1 MTALLDIEDL
11 RVRFGPTEAVRGV
24 SFAVSPGEALGIV
37 GESGSGKSAALLA
50 ILGLHPAGLAA
61 VTAGRL
67 RLVGEDVLTLPQRRL
82 AALRGGVA
90 GMVFQDPLQSLN
102 PLMTVGRQVAEVLV
116 RHRGLS
122 WRDAAA
128 EATRR
133 LDEVGIDRAAARMS
147 GFPHELSGGMR
158 QRVMIAAAL
167 AADPL
172 LLLADEPT
180 TALDTLVQA
189 ELVRLVGRLRR
200 ERQMGLVWVTHDL
213 ALAAATVDR
222 VCVFLAGRLVETA
235 PIDRLYTQPRHP
247 YTRALLDALPRLE
260 GAPGAAP
267 TVDAGPPP
275 LAGCPFVPRCGR
287 RQPECGTVFPTPVAA
302 DGGEVWCWN
311 PL

>member
-1 MTALLDIEDL
+1 VTALLDIEDL
-11 RVRFGPTEAVRGV
+11 RVRFHRTEAVRGV
-24 SFAVSPGEALGIV
+24 SFAVAPGEALGIV

-50 ILGLHPAGLAA
+50 ILGLLPAGSAT

-67 RLVGEDVLTLPQRRL
+67 RLLGEDVLTLPERRL
-82 AALRGGVA
+82 AAMRGGAA

-122 WRDAAA
+122 WRSAAV
-128 EATRR
+128 EAGRR
-133 LDEVGIDRAAARMS
+133 LEEVGIDQAATRMS

-189 ELVRLVGRLRR
+189 ELVRLLGRLRR

-222 VCVFLAGRLVETA
+222 VAVFLAGHLVETA
-235 PIDRLYTQPRHP
+235 PIDRLYARPRHP
-247 YTRALLDALPRLE
+247 YTRALLDALPRLD
-260 GAPGAAP
+260 GTMAAAP
-267 TVDAGPPP
+267 VDAGPPP

-287 RQPECGTVFPTPVAA
+287 RQQECGTVFPPPVAA
-302 DGGEVWCWN
+302 DDGEVWCWN